1 VNIKIIRTMAKFGTP
16 SPVIEG
22 VMVVISI
29 LISANWSI
37 NDPLSDLGSSGL
49 ESVIF
54 NSGLLMAG
62 SLAMLFAA
70 GLFEFTKGSIIGQI
84 GSAAFLGYAISTCA
98 VGVVI
103 IDMGALHDQFAT
115 ALFLLIPVSA
125 ALISYN
131 LLRKGL
137 KNHAIL
143 GVIATILGIV
153 PWLIGGP
160 VGALKEIAAFLPFS
174 IWQIAL
180 GLHMYGLE
188 EPNEWD

>member
-1 VNIKIIRTMAKFGTP
+1 MAKFGTP

-22 VMVVISI
+22 VMVGISI
-29 LISANWSI
+29 LMSNSWSL
-37 NDPLSDLGSSGL
+37 NDTFSVLGSGEFS
-49 ESVIF
+49 SVVF

-70 GLFEFTKGSIIGQI
+70 GLFEFTRGSIIGQI

-103 IDMGALHDQFAT
+103 IDIGVLHDQFAT

-125 ALISYN
+125 AFISFN
-131 LLRKGL
+131 LFEKGL

-143 GVIATILGIV
+143 GVITTILGIV

-160 VGALKEIAAFLPFS
+160 VDAVKEFTALFPFS
-174 IWQIAL
+174 IWQIVL
-180 GLHMYGLE
+180 GLHMYRLE
-188 EPNEWD
+188 DP